1 MSEGPEEI
9 SVDALR
15 AYVRER
21 SASTSIRAAA
31 QEIGVGHSTLYKF
44 IGGSTPQARV
54 RARLLAWY
62 VRERRGREP
71 AQVAAARALLSDLP
85 RLEKTRAVAVLA
97 DSLEYIYATAR
108 QPPPG
113 WLALVRK
120 HPW

>member
-1 MSEGPEEI
+1 MSEAPDEI
-9 SVDALR
+9 STDALR

-21 SASTSIRAAA
+21 AESTSIRAVA
-31 QEIGVGHSTLYKF
+31 QEMGVGHSTLYKF

-54 RARLLAWY
+54 GARLLAWY
-62 VRERRGREP
+62 VRERRGSEP
-71 AQVAAARALLSDLP
+71 AQVVAARALLSDLP

-108 QPPPG
+108 QPAPG

>member
-21 SASTSIRAAA
+21 SASTSIRAVA
-31 QEIGVGHSTLYKF
+31 QQIGVGHSTLYKF
-44 IGGSTPQARV
+44 IGGSTPRARV

-85 RLEKTRAVAVLA
+85 RLEKTRAVGVLA

-108 QPPPG
+108 QPSPG
-113 WLALVRK
+113 WLVLVRK

>member
-1 MSEGPEEI
+1 MSEVREDI

-21 SASTSIRAAA
+21 AAGTSIRAAA

-44 IGGSTPQARV
+44 IGGSTPRARV
-54 RARLLAWY
+54 GARLLAWY
-62 VRERRGREP
+62 VRERRGKEP

-85 RLEKTRAVAVLA
+85 RLETTRAVAVLA

-108 QPPPG
+108 QPAPG
-113 WLALVRK
+113 WLVLVRK